1 MALNVLRELFKVL
14 GSSFNINVTEM
25 PPVTTKLTK
34 KTEDLPQEIEN
45 PPALSA
51 TDSQMDPYRSLAL
64 SKYQLA
70 F

>member
-1 MALNVLRELFKVL
+1 MNMPDGF
-14 GSSFNINVTEM
+14 GSTVNFNVTDM
-25 PPVTTKLTK
+25 PPTTTKISK
-34 KTEDLPQEIEN
+34 KNQDPSQEVEN

-64 SKYQLA
+64 TKYQLA